1 MMSQRFYT
9 NLAFAVVGG
18 AVVVVSQAFRPSVT
32 GWSMF
37 GVSLGVLA
45 VLGLSQL
52 DSPRDRAQQV
62 LDAGTGALV
71 IWSAVASVVY
81 SGTTLMWLSFVEAL
95 GLVGFA
101 LTGLVAHELRTE
113 HVVHAL
119 EAVAP
124 ERRAEERIAA

>member
-45 VLGLSQL
+45 LLGLSQL

-81 SGTTLMWLSFVEAL
+81 SGTTLMWLSFGDAL
-95 GLVGFA
+95 GFVG
-101 LTGLVAHELRTE
+101 LGIVGLIAHELSTE
-113 HVVHAL
+113 RVVHSL
-119 EAVAP
+119 AP
-124 ERRAEERIAA
+124 ARSSESAMPAAA

>member
-45 VLGLSQL
+45 LLGISQL

-81 SGTTLMWLSFVEAL
+81 SGTTLMWLSFGEAL